1 MMATEPDGLA
11 VGILGCSIIMFATIF
26 FLILAAAGV
35 GVLLRVLS
43 WAIGPWLG

>member
-1 MMATEPDGLA
+1 MATEPEVIGCGLF
-11 VGILGCSIIMFATIF
+11 GCMIMMVAITF

-35 GVLLRVLS
+35 GVLLRVIS